1 MDWDVKDSTTLLGG
15 EFADSHDS
23 SNGAEKFKRLII
35 MRHGNGDNQ
44 EQLEAQVAHSTDQ
57 LLRAFPDLDIHAILY
72 SPVERTVRTA
82 NEFYTDMYGGIE
94 DLNATAVPF
103 EQTDWLEEQ
112 SAGKIGYDGLR
123 AEVEHLNNDW
133 DTVCLVTHSTVGA
146 PLAKALKVQAPDMDL
161 AFTMS
166 DYASVLVL
174 DIPVDNWQDVSSANA
189 QIAKVINQAET
200 LDAHD
205 VHKAT
210 GAYLEGLR
218 NE

>member
-1 MDWDVKDSTTLLGG
+1 MAGRR
-15 EFADSHDS
+15 
-23 SNGAEKFKRLII
+23 KFKRLII

-44 EQLEAQVAHSTDQ
+44 EQLEAQVAHSTSE
-57 LLRAFPDLDIHAILY
+57 LLKAFPDLDIDAVLY
-72 SPVERTVRTA
+72 SPVDRTA
-82 NEFYTDMYGGIE
+82 RTADEFYKDMFGVAE
-94 DLNATAVPF
+94 QLQPFPVPF
-103 EQTDWLEEQ
+103 EEQDWLEEH
-112 SAGKIGYDGLR
+112 SSGKIGYDGLR
-123 AEVEHLNNDW
+123 QEVKKLDDNWN
-133 DTVCLVTHSTVGA
+133 TVCLVTHSTVGA

-174 DIPVDNWQDVSSANA
+174 DIPVEHWKDVGSEHA

-200 LDAHD
+200 LDAND
-205 VHKAT
+205 VHRAT